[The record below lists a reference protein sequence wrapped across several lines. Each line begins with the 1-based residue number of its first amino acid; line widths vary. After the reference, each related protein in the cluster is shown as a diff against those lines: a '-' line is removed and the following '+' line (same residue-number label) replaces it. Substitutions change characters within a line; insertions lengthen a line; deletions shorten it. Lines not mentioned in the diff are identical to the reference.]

1 MEKGSNVE
9 PGATGLLLGKEGR
22 KEKNYSVS
30 VLSTCI
36 LNPLKKV
43 PHFVQVQSIA
53 IDSFELH
60 PTPPQNT
67 GCGLAPLPPFSHGNA
82 PDKNKDFQ
90 PTSN

>member
-9 PGATGLLLGKEGR
+9 PGATGLLLGKGGR

-53 IDSFELH
+53 IDSFEL
-60 PTPPQNT
+60 PPPNPRTQDV
-67 GCGLAPLPPFSHGNA
+67 A
-82 PDKNKDFQ
+82 
-90 PTSN
+90 

>member
-9 PGATGLLLGKEGR
+9 PGATGLLQGKGGR

-43 PHFVQVQSIA
+43 PHVVQVQSIA
-53 IDSFELH
+53 IDSF
-60 PTPPQNT
+60 
-67 GCGLAPLPPFSHGNA
+67 GLPPSEHRMW
-82 PDKNKDFQ
+82 PST
-90 PTSN
+90 PTSLQPWKCS